1 VRDLT
6 RTGAWL
12 GAARHRGAGKVT
24 RYPLAVRQRALLMFV
39 VANFLAAGLH
49 AQRFLFAE
57 DARPSGLGLAFA
69 ALGLLAQVGLVT
81 LALHAVLCA
90 VALVDSWALVTRC
103 LASLAF
109 TLLQTFIYVDARIYG
124 FFRFHFNALAL
135 NVLLTPG
142 GFESMELPTRD
153 VAMASAGIA
162 ILLGVEL
169 LGYTALLRWA
179 RAATWPIRRRWV
191 ALVATVLALV
201 ASERLA
207 YAAGDLLDI
216 PGVARQAR
224 LIPFYEPLRLREV
237 RQRLRIR
244 GDAGAL
250 AYDPRQSALNYPQVP
265 VIGTVRADHRWNVV
279 WILIESW
286 RADTL
291 TLDNTPNIWR
301 FSRQAQVFRQHL
313 SGGNS
318 TRFGIFSMI
327 YGLHGTYW
335 WPFLA
340 EGREPVLITK
350 LAEAG
355 YRFRILASTS
365 LGYPEF
371 RRTAFVSVRP
381 FLTDRL
387 PGQTVADRDVLQ
399 ARAFETFLDET
410 PREDAFFGFLFF
422 GAPHFPFLF
431 PPEHAKFLPIL
442 EKPTIAQAQTPE
454 GGRQMYNR
462 YRNSI
467 HSVDSVVGS
476 VLAALERRGLLDRT
490 IVVVTGDHGQ
500 EFYEHGFFGHGSA
513 FTPEQTRVPL
523 VMHVPG
529 LSFHEHDHLTQHQDL
544 PATMLALLGI
554 DDPPEGYSLGRSMLE
569 GRGRPYAV
577 VCGFRECALQD
588 SEGWVVFGVEGK
600 TSLSLEARDRDYV
613 EIAASGPAVTRRLG
627 YLMAIMREMRFFVR

>member
-1 VRDLT
+1 
-6 RTGAWL
+6 
-12 GAARHRGAGKVT
+12 VT
-24 RYPLAVRQRALLMFV
+24 RYPVAVRQRALLAFV
-39 VANFLAAGLH
+39 GLNFLAAGLH
-49 AQRFLFAE
+49 AQRFIFAE
-57 DARPSGLGLAFA
+57 DALPSGLGLAFA
-69 ALGLLAQVGLVT
+69 ALALLAQVGLAT
-81 LALHAVLCA
+81 LALHAVLAA
-90 VALVDSWALVTRC
+90 VALVDPWALATRG
-103 LASLAF
+103 LAALAF

-162 ILLGVEL
+162 ILLVLEL
-169 LGYTALLRWA
+169 LGYTALLGWT
-179 RAATWPIRRRWV
+179 RAATWPVRRRWL

-201 ASERLA
+201 LAERLT
-207 YAAGDLLDI
+207 YAAGDLLDV

-237 RQRLRIR
+237 RQRLRIPS
-244 GDAGAL
+244 DAAAL
-250 AYDPRQSALNYPQVP
+250 AYDPRRSALNYPRVP
-265 VIGTVRADHRWNVV
+265 VAGTVRADRRWNVV
-279 WILIESW
+279 WILVESW
-286 RADTL
+286 RADTF
-291 TLDNTPNIWR
+291 TPDNTPNIWR

-340 EGREPVLITK
+340 EGREPVLVQK

-387 PGQTVADRDVLQ
+387 PAATVAERDVLQ
-399 ARAFETFLDET
+399 ARAFEAFLEET

-431 PPEHAKFLPIL
+431 PPEHAKFLPVMA
-442 EKPTIAQAQTPE
+442 KPTIAEAQTPE
-454 GGRQMYNR
+454 GSRRMYNR
-462 YRNSI
+462 YRNSV
-467 HSVDSVVGS
+467 HSVDSVVGT
-476 VLAALERRGLLDRT
+476 VLAALERRGVLDRT
-490 IVVVTGDHGQ
+490 IVVLTGDHGQ

-513 FTPEQTRVPL
+513 FTPEQTHVPL

-529 LSFHEHDHLTQHQDL
+529 LPFREHDHLTQHQDL
-544 PATMLALLGI
+544 PATMLALLGV

-600 TSLSLEARDRDYV
+600 TSLSLEARNRDYA
-613 EIAASGPAVTRRLG
+613 EIEDAGPAVSRRLG
-627 YLMAIMREMRFFVR
+627 PLTAIMREMGLFAR

>member
-1 VRDLT
+1 M
-6 RTGAWL
+6 WI
-12 GAARHRGAGKVT
+12 
-24 RYPLAVRQRALLMFV
+24 V
-39 VANFLAAGLH
+39 V
-49 AQRFLFAE
+49 
-57 DARPSGLGLAFA
+57 
-69 ALGLLAQVGLVT
+69 
-81 LALHAVLCA
+81 
-90 VALVDSWALVTRC
+90 
-103 LASLAF
+103 
-109 TLLQTFIYVDARIYG
+109 
-124 FFRFHFNALAL
+124 
-135 NVLLTPG
+135 
-142 GFESMELPTRD
+142 
-153 VAMASAGIA
+153 
-162 ILLGVEL
+162 
-169 LGYTALLRWA
+169 
-179 RAATWPIRRRWV
+179 
-191 ALVATVLALV
+191 
-201 ASERLA
+201 
-207 YAAGDLLDI
+207 
-216 PGVARQAR
+216 
-224 LIPFYEPLRLREV
+224 
-237 RQRLRIR
+237 
-244 GDAGAL
+244 
-250 AYDPRQSALNYPQVP
+250 
-265 VIGTVRADHRWNVV
+265 
-279 WILIESW
+279 ESW

-291 TLDNTPNIWR
+291 TPDNTPNIWR

-350 LAEAG
+350 LAQAG

-399 ARAFETFLDET
+399 ARAFEAFLEET

-476 VLAALERRGLLDRT
+476 VLAALERRGFLDRT

-500 EFYEHGFFGHGSA
+500 EFYGMAFRARQRVHPRTDPRSARHARPWAPLPRARSPDSAPGSA
-513 FTPEQTRVPL
+513 GHHARPPRNRRPAGGLQPRPE
-523 VMHVPG
+523 HAG
-529 LSFHEHDHLTQHQDL
+529 
-544 PATMLALLGI
+544 
-554 DDPPEGYSLGRSMLE
+554 

-600 TSLSLEARDRDYV
+600 TSLSLEARDRDSS
-613 EIAASGPAVTRRLG
+613 EIADSGPAVTRRLG
-627 YLMAIMREMRFFVR
+627 YLTAIMREMRFFAR